1 MRINKK
7 WSILIW
13 SVFLSLI
20 LVTSFTVISTI
31 VNKNTMHNYL
41 VWNNIKKKLDI
52 DLNNANNSSNSNNNN
67 LSFTNFKEEK
77 IINCTWTWKINIK
90 KWWPIYVVNT
100 TTFDDNLILI
110 SGELPTNSK
119 LINFWLNTT
128 YEINWN
134 CY

>member
-67 LSFTNFKEEK
+67 LSFTNFNEEK